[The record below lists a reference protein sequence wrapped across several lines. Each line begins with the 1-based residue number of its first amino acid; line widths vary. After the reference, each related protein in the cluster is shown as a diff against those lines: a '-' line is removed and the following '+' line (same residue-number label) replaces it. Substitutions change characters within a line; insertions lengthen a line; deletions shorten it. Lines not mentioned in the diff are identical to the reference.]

1 MKRHSRL
8 KIFLLILLNLILIVA
23 LAVGFYFMTTDL
35 TLTFTQ
41 QDPVFLLGE
50 EKDPM
55 DFVKEC
61 NGEVT
66 VKPKNFDTSTFGDRE
81 VVYTVKKDIRE
92 KEFRFWYS
100 VTEDVKPKV
109 LRTGDGVV
117 LERGTEFDIDQV
129 ISYGD
134 NLDPMPSLKLK
145 GKVNMNKN
153 GSYPLHAKVT
163 DECGNRV
170 EWDFTVE
177 VADAVPEWADDRARK
192 PFEDFVAM
200 HAKKGRHFG
209 IDVSVWQ
216 GDIDF
221 KAVKK
226 AGCEFV
232 IIRIGYSEGGK
243 VTEDS
248 KFAQNLKRARAAG
261 LKVGI
266 YLYTEDASE
275 KEILSSADWVVNR
288 LDGAEL
294 DLPIGYDWENF
305 EHFQTY
311 GIDFGTMN
319 RLYDVFAERV
329 GESGYDCMLYGS
341 KIMLE
346 DLWEDRDT
354 RPIWLAHF
362 ADDTN
367 YHGPKLLWQASDTG
381 RISGID
387 GDVDMDILYDK

>member
-1 MKRHSRL
+1 MKTHSTI
-8 KIFLLILLNLILIVA
+8 KLILLVLLNIVL
-23 LAVGFYFMTTDL
+23 LAGLAAGFYFMTTDL
-35 TLTFTQ
+35 TLTFTKE
-41 QDPVFLLGE
+41 DPVFLLGE
-50 EKDPM
+50 ERDPL

-61 NGEVT
+61 NGTVT
-66 VKPKNFDTSTFGDRE
+66 VEPETFDTSTFGDRE
-81 VVYTVKKDIRE
+81 VIYTVRKDFRE

-100 VTEDVKPKV
+100 VTENEKPKV

-134 NLDPMPSLKLK
+134 NADPMPSLKLK

-153 GSYPLHAKVT
+153 GSYPLRATVK

-170 EWDFTVE
+170 SWDFTVE
-177 VADAVPEWADDRARK
+177 VADSVPEPEDNRARRT
-192 PFEDFVAM
+192 FGDFVAKYQ
-200 HAKKGRHFG
+200 KKGRHFG

-221 KAVKK
+221 RAVKDD
-226 AGCEFV
+226 GCEFV
-232 IIRIGYSEGGK
+232 IIRIGYSKDGE

-248 KFAQNLKRARAAG
+248 KFEQNFRRARKAG

-266 YLYTEDASE
+266 YLYCEDASE
-275 KEILSSADWVVNR
+275 EDVLASADWIVQK

-294 DLPIGYDWENF
+294 DLPIAYDWENF
-305 EHFQTY
+305 QSFQTY

-329 GESGYDCMLYGS
+329 SESGYGCMLYGS
-341 KIMLE
+341 KIVLE
-346 DLWEDRDT
+346 EVWEDRDT
-354 RPIWLAHF
+354 RPIWLAHYT
-362 ADDTN
+362 DDTN
-367 YHGPKLLWQASDTG
+367 YHGPKLLWQESDTG

-387 GDVDMDILYDK
+387 GDVDMDILYD